1 MLQGLDLSGVKNL
14 SYLEC
19 PRNQIKGIS
28 MTHLISTLPTPTQE
42 GQLILVSSR
51 KANQDNVATKTDV
64 ANARSRNWKVLNDN
78 QEEYEGVAET
88 FAVTLVVG
96 DGGTAKVEGA
106 KDLTKV
112 EEGSQLTVVATP
124 KTGYELDKIMAGDE
138 DITTSK
144 QFVVKGATEVK
155 VTFKKSTAVTDVASA
170 QLQIYPNPTAQELHI
185 AGVAPHLLL
194 TLYNI
199 EGEAVA
205 VAMADMQG
213 VAEMDLS
220 HLPAG
225 LYLLQIS
232 GELHRIVV
240 QRH

>member
-1 MLQGLDLSGVKNL
+1 
-14 SYLEC
+14 
-19 PRNQIKGIS
+19 
-28 MTHLISTLPTPTQE
+28 
-42 GQLILVSSR
+42 
-51 KANQDNVATKTDV
+51 
-64 ANARSRNWKVLNDN
+64 
-78 QEEYEGVAET
+78 
-88 FAVTLVVG
+88 
-96 DGGTAKVEGA
+96 
-106 KDLTKV
+106 
-112 EEGSQLTVVATP
+112 
-124 KTGYELDKIMAGDE
+124 MAGDE

-144 QFVVKGATEVK
+144 KFVVKGATEVK

-205 VAMADMQG
+205 VAMADTQG

-240 QRH
+240 QCH

>member
-1 MLQGLDLSGVKNL
+1 
-14 SYLEC
+14 
-19 PRNQIKGIS
+19 
-28 MTHLISTLPTPTQE
+28 MTKLISSLPTPTQE
-42 GQLILVSSR
+42 GRLILVSSR
-51 KANQDNVATKTDV
+51 KVAQDNVATKTDV

-96 DGGTAKVEGA
+96 EGGTAKIEGA

-124 KTGYELDKIMAGDE
+124 KTGYELDKIMAGGK
-138 DITTSK
+138 DITTNK

-205 VAMADMQG
+205 VAMADTQG

>member
-1 MLQGLDLSGVKNL
+1 
-14 SYLEC
+14 
-19 PRNQIKGIS
+19 
-28 MTHLISTLPTPTQE
+28 MTQLMNSLPAPENGGWLT
-42 GQLILVSSR
+42 LVSSS
-51 KANQDNVATKTDV
+51 KDDEDNIATKEDVATAITRK
-64 ANARSRNWKVLNDN
+64 WKVLDDK
-78 QEEYEGVAET
+78 QDPYEGVDSY
-88 FAVTLVVG
+88 AVKLVIG
-96 DGGTAKVEGA
+96 DGGTAKIQEDVEPS
-106 KDLTKV
+106 KV
-112 EEGSQLTVVATP
+112 SEGLKLTVVATAQ
-124 KTGYELDKIMAGDE
+124 TGYELDKIMAGSE

-170 QLQIYPNPTAQELHI
+170 QRQIYPNPTAQELHI

-205 VAMADMQG
+205 VAMADTQG
-213 VAEMDLS
+213 IAEMDLS

-240 QRH
+240 QHH